1 MTKPDDTR
9 WTPEEEAQV
18 DKRRDAIVGKL
29 LAVIRQD
36 NPRTE
41 AAWNAV
47 VQALCDVI
55 LSVVMS
61 MSTDPRKMMD
71 IVASQLKQ
79 SVHARLGGRET
90 EH

>member
-9 WTPEEEAQV
+9 WTPEEQAQV
-18 DKRRDAIVGKL
+18 DKRRDAIAEKL
-29 LAVIRQD
+29 LAVILQE

-41 AAWNAV
+41 VAWNAV
-47 VQALCDVI
+47 VHALCDVI

-71 IVASQLKQ
+71 IIASQLKQ
-79 SVHARLGGRET
+79 SMHARLGGRET